1 MLFKSRIIAAMIAG
15 SIAMSL
21 LAGCGK
27 DVPADTS
34 SVVSSDASQSDT
46 EEAITDSEVVDTDTK
61 EESMIHMGKT
71 VSGEID
77 NLFKAISEGNIDQ
90 IVALSGNDTLAGVRE
105 AKEMGKILN
114 LFYGDMTWNTS
125 VLTDEYILDA
135 YETASSLGRD
145 SMIIKIPTVSRQF
158 HYYSLYDLLRYEPGS
173 HVDEGLK
180 EDWLTQPSVDDTYE
194 AAWDNYKETIDIM
207 PLTYS
212 EWELKMSIPDDSGKF
227 KFDLDSADIHYMFDS
242 ASNLPVILVQSGKTE
257 LLPEMLN
264 EICYHDVYVSPEDAV
279 VKYNSA
285 SDDGGAGMRAAAIRY
300 MSNGYFSDAAEL
312 VFEKT
317 GKEIN
322 NVVETYNGFTE
333 TQQDF
338 VDGMYEQFT
347 IHKIETARSLDGES
361 DVMFIIEYMPFET
374 YLPNRETPTEPVF
387 GSDNV
392 SLEVFSATSQRSAAD
407 FVDWDFDLYSK
418 VIDFVKN
425 NVE

>member
-1 MLFKSRIIAAMIAG
+1 M
-15 SIAMSL
+15 
-21 LAGCGK
+21 
-27 DVPADTS
+27 
-34 SVVSSDASQSDT
+34 
-46 EEAITDSEVVDTDTK
+46 
-61 EESMIHMGKT
+61 
-71 VSGEID
+71 
-77 NLFKAISEGNIDQ
+77 
-90 IVALSGNDTLAGVRE
+90 
-105 AKEMGKILN
+105 
-114 LFYGDMTWNTS
+114 
-125 VLTDEYILDA
+125 
-135 YETASSLGRD
+135 
-145 SMIIKIPTVSRQF
+145 
-158 HYYSLYDLLRYEPGS
+158 
-173 HVDEGLK
+173 K
-180 EDWLTQPSVDDTYE
+180 EDWLTQSGVDDTYE

-264 EICYHDVYVSPEDAV
+264 EICYHDIYVSPEDAV

-317 GKEIN
+317 GKEID
-322 NVVETYNGFTE
+322 NVVETYNDFTE